1 MPDRFDEILE
11 EMRRDRA
18 ERHAKW
24 DEWGA
29 RFDAHLAQTDEQ
41 LRFVGELNRRSEI
54 VFRDLLRSQ
63 REMRRE
69 IRESI
74 KESRE
79 HQAESRKRTAQI
91 QAGVEAN
98 SEDSKAHARALFAL
112 IDRLEGGGGLAP
124 TG

>member
-1 MPDRFDEILE
+1 MADRFDEILE

-18 ERHAKW
+18 ERH
-24 DEWGA
+24 EWGA
-29 RFDAHLAQTDEQ
+29 RVDAHLAQTDDL

-63 REMRRE
+63 KEMRRE

-79 HQAESRKRTAQI
+79 HQAESRKRTAEI
-91 QAGVEAN
+91 QARVEAN
-98 SEDSKAHARALFAL
+98 SQDSRAHTRAIFAL

-124 TG
+124 AG

>member
-1 MPDRFDEILE
+1 MLDRFDEILE
-11 EMRRDRA
+11 EMRRERAAWTLRTDR
-18 ERHAKW
+18 RL
-24 DEWGA
+24 D
-29 RFDAHLAQTDEQ
+29 QTDEL

-63 REMRRE
+63 KEMRRE

-98 SEDSKAHARALFAL
+98 SEVSKAHTRALFAL

-124 TG
+124 AG